1 MLPFLKAPADAP
13 LMTDKHEIDARYRYW
28 RRHILLTIW
37 LGYALFYFT
46 RKSFNAAV
54 PEILAN
60 GVLSRSDIGLLA
72 TLFYITYGVSKF
84 VSGIV
89 SDRSNA
95 RYFMGIG
102 LIATG
107 IINILFGFST
117 SLWAFAVLWVLNA
130 FFQGWG
136 SPVCAR
142 LLTAWYSRTE
152 RGGWWALWNTA
163 HNVGGALIPIV
174 MAASALHYGWRA
186 GMMIAGCMAIVVG
199 IFLCWRLR
207 DRPQALGLPAVGE
220 WRHDALEIAQQQEG
234 AGLTR
239 KEILTKYVLLNPYIW
254 LLSFCYVLVYVVH
267 GGGRVF
273 PQRGGRGGDGIC
285 RLVCLS
291 WCVACWLA
299 AGESTR
305 YLALERIF
313 CGYRHRRRDFRTA
326 ITALFE
332 RPDTA
337 RSVMHLTFSLHIRQ
351 N

>member
-1 MLPFLKAPADAP
+1 M
-13 LMTDKHEIDARYRYW
+13 
-28 RRHILLTIW
+28 
-37 LGYALFYFT
+37 
-46 RKSFNAAV
+46 
-54 PEILAN
+54 
-60 GVLSRSDIGLLA
+60 LSRSDIGLLA

-130 FFQGWG
+130 FSVAG
-136 SPVCAR
+136 VHRVR

-199 IFLCWRLR
+199 IFS
-207 DRPQALGLPAVGE
+207 
-220 WRHDALEIAQQQEG
+220 
-234 AGLTR
+234 AGGCA
-239 KEILTKYVLLNPYIW
+239 IV
-254 LLSFCYVLVYVVH
+254 
-267 GGGRVF
+267 
-273 PQRGGRGGDGIC
+273 
-285 RLVCLS
+285 
-291 WCVACWLA
+291 
-299 AGESTR
+299 
-305 YLALERIF
+305 
-313 CGYRHRRRDFRTA
+313 RRR
-326 ITALFE
+326 
-332 RPDTA
+332 
-337 RSVMHLTFSLHIRQ
+337 
-351 N
+351 

>member
-13 LMTDKHEIDARYRYW
+13 LMTDKYEIDARYRYW

-117 SLWAFAVLWVLNA
+117 SLWAFAERLFPGLG
-130 FFQGWG
+130 FTG
-136 SPVCAR
+136 VCASVNR
-142 LLTAWYSRTE
+142 LVFSY
-152 RGGWWALWNTA
+152 
-163 HNVGGALIPIV
+163 
-174 MAASALHYGWRA
+174 RA
-186 GMMIAGCMAIVVG
+186 RRLVG
-199 IFLCWRLR
+199 IM
-207 DRPQALGLPAVGE
+207 E
-220 WRHDALEIAQQQEG
+220 HG
-234 AGLTR
+234 A
-239 KEILTKYVLLNPYIW
+239 
-254 LLSFCYVLVYVVH
+254 
-267 GGGRVF
+267 
-273 PQRGGRGGDGIC
+273 
-285 RLVCLS
+285 
-291 WCVACWLA
+291 
-299 AGESTR
+299 
-305 YLALERIF
+305 
-313 CGYRHRRRDFRTA
+313 
-326 ITALFE
+326 
-332 RPDTA
+332 
-337 RSVMHLTFSLHIRQ
+337 
-351 N
+351 

>member
-117 SLWAFAVLWVLNA
+117 SLWAL
-130 FFQGWG
+130 
-136 SPVCAR
+136 S
-142 LLTAWYSRTE
+142 
-152 RGGWWALWNTA
+152 
-163 HNVGGALIPIV
+163 LI
-174 MAASALHYGWRA
+174 
-186 GMMIAGCMAIVVG
+186 
-199 IFLCWRLR
+199 
-207 DRPQALGLPAVGE
+207 
-220 WRHDALEIAQQQEG
+220 
-234 AGLTR
+234 
-239 KEILTKYVLLNPYIW
+239 
-254 LLSFCYVLVYVVH
+254 
-267 GGGRVF
+267 
-273 PQRGGRGGDGIC
+273 
-285 RLVCLS
+285 
-291 WCVACWLA
+291 
-299 AGESTR
+299 
-305 YLALERIF
+305 
-313 CGYRHRRRDFRTA
+313 
-326 ITALFE
+326 
-332 RPDTA
+332 
-337 RSVMHLTFSLHIRQ
+337 HI
-351 N
+351 

>member
-13 LMTDKHEIDARYRYW
+13 LMTDKYEIDARYRYW

-107 IINILFGFST
+107 IMNILFGFST

-152 RGGWWALWNTA
+152 RAALRLACRDDDCWLY
-163 HNVGGALIPIV
+163 GDSRGDFSLL
-174 MAASALHYGWRA
+174 AATRSPA
-186 GMMIAGCMAIVVG
+186 GVR
-199 IFLCWRLR
+199 F
-207 DRPQALGLPAVGE
+207 
-220 WRHDALEIAQQQEG
+220 
-234 AGLTR
+234 T
-239 KEILTKYVLLNPYIW
+239 
-254 LLSFCYVLVYVVH
+254 
-267 GGGRVF
+267 GGR
-273 PQRGGRGGDGIC
+273 
-285 RLVCLS
+285 
-291 WCVACWLA
+291 
-299 AGESTR
+299 
-305 YLALERIF
+305 
-313 CGYRHRRRDFRTA
+313 
-326 ITALFE
+326 
-332 RPDTA
+332 
-337 RSVMHLTFSLHIRQ
+337 
-351 N
+351 